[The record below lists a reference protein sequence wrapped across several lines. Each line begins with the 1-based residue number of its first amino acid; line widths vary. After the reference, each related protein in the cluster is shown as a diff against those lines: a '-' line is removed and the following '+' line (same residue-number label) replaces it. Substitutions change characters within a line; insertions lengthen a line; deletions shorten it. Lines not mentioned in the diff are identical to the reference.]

1 MNDTMQYAPII
12 KEIGRGAKGAKPMS
26 EAQAETLFGDILNQR
41 VPDLELG
48 AILLSMRIK
57 GEDANEIA
65 GFKRAMDART
75 AQVAAPAGPRCV
87 VLPTYNGARKQPNL
101 MPLVA
106 MLLAREGVPVLIQGR
121 HDFES
126 RVSPFELL
134 AALGIAPAG
143 SADEAGAQLAAS
155 KLACIAVAELCPG
168 LDALLALRRRVGLRN
183 SGHTLAKLLDP
194 CRDRSVRVIAV
205 THPEYLE
212 RMAEQ
217 LDREHA
223 NAMLMRATEGEAY
236 AHPRRRPR
244 LLGYL
249 DGAARVLFEQEDGDP
264 LREPGGDCNVAD
276 NAALIRAMLEGR
288 TPAPQPILDQVSAL
302 ALLARA

>member
-26 EAQAETLFGDILNQR
+26 EAQAEALFGDILDQR

-57 GEDANEIA
+57 GEDAHELA

-75 AQVAAPAGPRCV
+75 AQVEVPTGPRCV

-134 AALGIAPAG
+134 DALGIASTSDVA
-143 SADEAGAQLAAS
+143 EAGAQLAAR
-155 KLACIAVAELCPG
+155 KLACMPVKALCPG
-168 LDALLALRRRVGLRN
+168 LDALLALRRRLGLRN

-194 CRDRSVRVIAV
+194 CRERSVRVIAV

-217 LDREHA
+217 LDHEHA

-264 LREPGGDCNVAD
+264 LREPGDGCSVAA
-276 NAALIRAMLEGR
+276 NAALIRAMFDGS
-288 TPAPQPILDQVSAL
+288 TATPQPILDQVSAL

>member
-26 EAQAETLFGDILNQR
+26 EAQAETLFGDILDQK

-65 GFKRAMDART
+65 GFKHAMDART
-75 AQVAAPAGPRCV
+75 AQLEVPAGPRCV

-106 MLLAREGVPVLIQGR
+106 LLLAREGVPVLIQGR

-134 AALGIAPAG
+134 AALGIAPAA
-143 SADEAGAQLAAS
+143 SAAEASTQLAAS
-155 KLACIAVAELCPG
+155 KLACIAVADLCPG

-288 TPAPQPILDQVSAL
+288 APMPQPVLDQVCAL
-302 ALLARA
+302 AQLARA

>member
-1 MNDTMQYAPII
+1 MQYAPII

>member
-1 MNDTMQYAPII
+1 MQYAPII
-12 KEIGRGAKGAKPMS
+12 KEIGRGAKGARPMS
-26 EAQAETLFGDILNQR
+26 EAQAESLFGDILDQR

-57 GEDANEIA
+57 GEAADEVA

-75 AQVAAPAGPRCV
+75 AQVAVPAGPRCV
-87 VLPTYNGARKQPNL
+87 VLPTYNGARKQANL

-106 MLLAREGVPVLIQGR
+106 MLLAQEGVPVLIQGR

-134 AALGIAPAG
+134 AALGITPAA
-143 SADEAGAQLAAS
+143 SPEDAAAQLAEYR
-155 KLACIAVAELCPG
+155 LACIALVDLCPG

-194 CRDRSVRVIAV
+194 CVGRSVRVIAV
-205 THPEYLE
+205 THPEYLD

-223 NAMLMRATEGEAY
+223 CALLMRATEGEAY

-244 LLGYL
+244 LLGYV
-249 DGAARVLFEQEDGDP
+249 DGAARVLFEQEESDP
-264 LREPGGDCNVAD
+264 SREPAEGCSVAD
-276 NAALIRAMLEGR
+276 NAAQIRAMLAG
-288 TPAPQPILDQVSAL
+288 TVPVPQPIRDQVSAL
-302 ALLARA
+302 AQLARA